1 LFDGN
6 YIFADGERD
15 QIIARIYHSEENCVL
30 LSLKNNTFSEDEEY
44 VVEIDGKMT
53 SAYGVR
59 LNDSNGDR
67 MGFTAKPGKEERF
80 MLDQIIPYD
89 ESTIMLIFNK
99 EINPFLAQQI
109 YNFYVTDED
118 GNPITIEKTTTE
130 SSYFTTGEVLFIN
143 LKERLKRNNLYYL
156 TINNL
161 NDITRQEYITE
172 TTFSFEADYGDKEK
186 LEVVDIDSINNQTIE
201 VYFSNALNQTTAA
214 DISFYTVRRSNTRIY
229 PQAVYYDQKDD
240 PYRVVL
246 YFSISDKLVG
256 NKEYILQIGKKF
268 KDNMGN
274 ITTSILEEKFI
285 ASLKNK
291 RNPSVD
297 EVTPISSD
305 AIKVTFSDAIAFE
318 QNNLSPDNY
327 SLEYNY
333 QGIAIKE
340 IPISVLYFNSK
351 TLILK
356 FNKLE
361 YDMPYTLKF
370 NTLVDFTGAAYKVTG
385 DGTNYVEFELEDK

>member
-1 LFDGN
+1 
-6 YIFADGERD
+6 
-15 QIIARIYHSEENCVL
+15 
-30 LSLKNNTFSEDEEY
+30 
-44 VVEIDGKMT
+44 
-53 SAYGVR
+53 
-59 LNDSNGDR
+59 
-67 MGFTAKPGKEERF
+67 
-80 MLDQIIPYD
+80 
-89 ESTIMLIFNK
+89 
-99 EINPFLAQQI
+99 
-109 YNFYVTDED
+109 
-118 GNPITIEKTTTE
+118 
-130 SSYFTTGEVLFIN
+130 
-143 LKERLKRNNLYYL
+143 
-156 TINNL
+156 
-161 NDITRQEYITE
+161 
-172 TTFSFEADYGDKEK
+172 
-186 LEVVDIDSINNQTIE
+186 
-201 VYFSNALNQTTAA
+201 
-214 DISFYTVRRSNTRIY
+214 
-229 PQAVYYDQKDD
+229 
-240 PYRVVL
+240 
-246 YFSISDKLVG
+246 
-256 NKEYILQIGKKF
+256 
-268 KDNMGN
+268 MGN